1 MRDAAHAASTRTVLT
16 CLPPWLVLPLFFF
29 PALSLLPGHIPAQE
43 QRCAEVGKLPMSRPI
58 SAIKSSHTLSC
69 MPGISHSFF
78 NHPRIRLHD
87 CFYPLVKL
95 VYPLLQL
102 LIALTDLLQHVNF
115 VLAHVTRTCLKHF
128 LGRVVAS
135 LVADSI
141 NIFQGEHLA
150 IAEYVNE
157 LYSRRAARIAQNCG

>member
-1 MRDAAHAASTRTVLT
+1 MTQKKSALTFCAS
-16 CLPPWLVLPLFFF
+16 
-29 PALSLLPGHIPAQE
+29 ALSHLAILCVRMSLLCEMRPMPLPQELFLPACLRGWSCRSSSFLRS
-43 QRCAEVGKLPMSRPI
+43 RCCPDTFLLRNKGALKLGSCPCQDLFQLSNP
-58 SAIKSSHTLSC
+58 HTLYLVCLVS
-69 MPGISHSFF
+69 
-78 NHPRIRLHD
+78 RIRLHD

-141 NIFQGEHLA
+141 NIFQGEP
-150 IAEYVNE
+150 
-157 LYSRRAARIAQNCG
+157 R

>member
-1 MRDAAHAASTRTVLT
+1 MPLPQELFLHACLRGSSCRPSSFQSSRCCPDTFLPRNIGALKLGSCPFQDLSQLSNLT
-16 CLPPWLVLPLFFF
+16 HSILYIWYL
-29 PALSLLPGHIPAQE
+29 AQ
-43 QRCAEVGKLPMSRPI
+43 
-58 SAIKSSHTLSC
+58 
-69 MPGISHSFF
+69 FF

-115 VLAHVTRTCLKHF
+115 VIAHVTSTCLKHL

-141 NIFQGEHLA
+141 NIFQGELLA
-150 IAEYVNE
+150 IAEHVNE
-157 LYSRRAARIAQNCG
+157 LYNR